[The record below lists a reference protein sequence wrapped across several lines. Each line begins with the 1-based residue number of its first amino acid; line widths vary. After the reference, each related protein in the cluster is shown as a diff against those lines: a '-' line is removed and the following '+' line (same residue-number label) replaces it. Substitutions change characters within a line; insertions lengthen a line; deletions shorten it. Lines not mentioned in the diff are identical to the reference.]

1 MQWLIDNIV
10 PSLLVAAIL
19 GALGIIG
26 FRHRLADLWYRRP
39 WPRIRRAP
47 RTEAE
52 TRRLLAVRPPGWEFM
67 HLAGALHQQLQGVEP
82 RYRDH
87 EARYVKPLALV
98 VPEDGFG
105 DFVGGEL
112 DAVQTIIR
120 NWTSLITGGPFVRA
134 IGEPGQPGDPE
145 RIEHLAERL
154 TSAYVELVDWS
165 DRLLGSR
172 RPSRYRRLVAIIAR
186 FADQPIQQYR
196 EWVAKIVRVT
206 DEKAELISRGRD
218 VGETI
223 EVSLTLELADDVQR
237 DFDAELAAVRRGDR
251 DGPDDEDDEE

>member
-10 PSLLVAAIL
+10 PSLVVAAIL
-19 GALGIIG
+19 SALGIIG

-39 WPRIRRAP
+39 WPSIRRAP

-52 TRRLLAVRPPGWEFM
+52 SRRLLAVRPPGWEFM
-67 HLAGALHQQLQGVEP
+67 LLAGELHQQLAKVEP

-87 EARYVKPLALV
+87 EARYVRPSTLV

-120 NWTSLITGGPFVRA
+120 NWTSLITGGALVRA
-134 IGEPGQPGDPE
+134 IGEQNQPGDPD
-145 RIEHLAERL
+145 RIRHLAERL
-154 TSAYVELVDWS
+154 TAAYVELMDWS

-172 RPSRYRRLVAIIAR
+172 RPSRYRRLIAIIAR

-196 EWVAKIVRVT
+196 DWVATIVRVT
-206 DEKAELISRGRD
+206 DEKAELLSRGKD
-218 VGETI
+218 VSGTV
-223 EVSLTLELADDVQR
+223 EVSLTLDLADGVQR
-237 DFDAELAAVRRGDR
+237 EFDAEMAAIRRGDR
-251 DGPDDEDDEE
+251 DVPDEGDED